1 MAESSGVLSATQEA
15 CQAELELAEAMC
27 ATSSSSAEASAA
39 AAASEELG
47 GQPGRQLQEADWQE
61 VVYKVSRV
69 CIVDRPAVQLLV
81 KQWPMNQLA
90 K

>member
-1 MAESSGVLSATQEA
+1 MAECSGVLSATQEA

-27 ATSSSSAEASAA
+27 APTSSAETSAA

-61 VVYKVSRV
+61 VVYKVSRI
-69 CIVDRPAVQLLV
+69 CIVDRPAVQLLL
-81 KQWPMNQLA
+81 KQWPMKQLA